1 MKGCTDTFGEL
12 SFIGVLLSR
21 DSEIGGA
28 IVKIVKINTILKRP
42 ANKLF
47 PIGNTYQDTKQ
58 TGTAREQKLRQEAV
72 SIGEVKR

>member
-12 SFIGVLLSR
+12 SLIGILHSR
-21 DSEIGGA
+21 DSEIRGA
-28 IVKIVKINTILKRP
+28 IGKIVKTNTILKCP

-58 TGTAREQKLRQEAV
+58 TGTAREQRLRQEAV